1 MANFNTASLLGTN
14 VAWLAGHKALGYAK
28 DKWGIDISGSRKDSE
43 IREFLLDNIGTAT
56 DEDLSNEAKKIMT
69 FTNLKKDNGIKGEDE
84 VADGNSVEM
93 VLSYNKLSV
102 DGSIITKGQTT
113 KIEEWVEEGVD
124 EDGNE
129 ITTSSSSS
137 YNVPIV
143 KPLDKFGMNSFYI
156 NDVTSSQPFVGMFLR
171 VQGFDT
177 TMLLPCV
184 DGSPKIT
191 MQVVHNEM
199 PTASNELVTTN
210 RRIKPMVF
218 RFSFPMAYLRIYG
231 KNAYNAEVRDARS
244 KLTKAK
250 DYLKEKWN
258 NLNPIDFFDMET
270 AKHQVM
276 DRQIPTYAE
285 TLNALSKFPRQFGC
299 TLYTGIFNSPISVTC
314 SIEIQSQK
322 GDMDCVWV
330 DMTLVESI
338 EFNFYELKTESVFDW
353 QNKQSIAQ
361 AEANGSKVNDGTKE
375 VKG

>member
-28 DKWGIDISGSRKDSE
+28 DKWGVDFSGARKDSE
-43 IREFLLDNIGTAT
+43 IREFLLDNIGIRDNDNLSALA
-56 DEDLSNEAKKIMT
+56 DEIMT
-69 FTNLKKDNGIKGEDE
+69 FTNLKQNAYGETKIKGEDE
-84 VADGNSVEM
+84 KESVEM
-93 VLSYNKLSV
+93 YLNYDRLSV
-102 DGSIITKGQTT
+102 DGSIITKANIKET
-113 KIEEWVEEGVD
+113 
-124 EDGNE
+124 
-129 ITTSSSSS
+129 S
-137 YNVPIV
+137 YNVEVDDDGIELESIVEEDTPIV

-191 MQVVHNEM
+191 MQVIHNEM

-218 RFSFPMAYLRIYG
+218 RFSSPMAYLRIYG
-231 KNAYNAEVRDARS
+231 KNAYNTEVRDARS

-258 NLNPIDFFDMET
+258 DLNPIDFFDMET

-338 EFNFYELKTESVFDW
+338 EFNFYELKTEGVFDW
-353 QNKQSIAQ
+353 QNTQSIAQ
-361 AEANGSKVNDGTKE
+361 ANSNGSKAPDSTKE
-375 VKG
+375 APSN